1 MKSQTTAKPAKTPKA
16 PVTRAPAPTPA
27 GPANS
32 DVAAAL
38 PVKAKAATQEVG
50 PGVTLPAN
58 TRALMASRSLEVA
71 KTGTYI
77 GAKALPKQIAALL
90 MDGVRKEAVSD
101 ETSLAGVLENY
112 IDEGKVDV
120 YSIRNPA
127 GGAVDTWLRFTCGD
141 TEVGYIFT
149 GNTLKAIVG
158 DQDINPF

>member
-1 MKSQTTAKPAKTPKA
+1 MKSQASTKPSKTPKA
-16 PVTRAPAPTPA
+16 PAARPPAAAQASAP
-27 GPANS
+27 NS
-32 DVAAAL
+32 VLAAAL
-38 PVKAKAATQEVG
+38 PSKAKPAAETG

-58 TRALMASRSLEVA
+58 TRALLASRTLEVA
-71 KTGTYI
+71 KTGAYT
-77 GAKALPKQIAALL
+77 GEKALPKQIAALL

-101 ETSLAGVLENY
+101 ETTLSGVLANY
-112 IDEGKVDV
+112 IDEGMVEV

-158 DQDINPF
+158 DQDIQPF